1 MMAYHSVICF
11 ESVSTKPNTVQ
22 PAALL
27 GQSMPHCCQRLSNGG
42 GLSVCFISQML
53 VNNNLTQINRPH
65 VPMQSNASLRSE
77 NCQIMM
83 VKDCQNYE
91 LKIVKIMS
99 QKIVKL
105 WWPLTST
112 VICIK
117 ISDFNL
123 PPSNNF

>member
-1 MMAYHSVICF
+1 MMACHSVLCF
-11 ESVSTKPNTVQ
+11 ESLSTKPNTDQ
-22 PAALL
+22 PAAFL
-27 GQSMPHCCQRLSNGG
+27 GQSNASLLSEIVKLWWFVCLFYFLNPCQQNS
-42 GLSVCFISQML
+42 
-53 VNNNLTQINRPH
+53 TQISWPPVSR
-65 VPMQSNASLRSE
+65 QSNASLRSE